1 MPLKQFKSPGG
12 SPIIGTLETVPG
24 VALIAGFD
32 PDTGEAEHEGETMMF
47 WNDQATV
54 KRGGKVVFVDAAHEE
69 WTRDQLIE
77 IPEAGQEAER

>member
-1 MPLKQFKSPGG
+1 MALKQFKSPGG

-32 PDTGEAEHEGETMMF
+32 PDTGEAEYDGETMMF

-54 KRGGKVVFVDAAHEE
+54 KRGGKAVFVDAAHEE

-77 IPEAGQEAER
+77 IPEAGEEAER